1 MKKLITKIKAVIST
15 ENSYEKIYIKNTDG
29 KFEITSEGKFYL
41 ITLHTTTNS
50 ENGVYV
56 TTSKE
61 LKKVISEDLFANISD
76 YLTKD
81 DDGKI
86 VINSANEDFKQ
97 FYTDESLH
105 VAYDTFK
112 KGYTGRFNPSRNL
125 CNFMFFDK
133 NQILCSDGHYLSI
146 CDADLNN
153 VDFMLHQ
160 KICDSLFK
168 LKTDFDVRKGHLFDD
183 TIVTVECNTDD
194 ANFLFYIKY
203 DQNNHNSYIQSFRN
217 LDLKTDYR
225 TITIDRKEFV
235 NALKDIKTLNAWGG
249 VHLTIND
256 NKLLISAMKYIK
268 GDEYQDLNTH
278 ALQISK
284 NNLRINE
291 FDLVINKDYLESLVK
306 NQTAGDIE
314 LLAYFTTNYKGETY
328 CDALHLFCEGF
339 KAKIMRVVI

>member
-1 MKKLITKIKAVIST
+1 MKKLIAKIKAVIST
-15 ENSYEKIYIKNTDG
+15 ENFYDKIYIRNTDG
-29 KFEITSEGKFYL
+29 KFEITSEGRFYL
-41 ITLHTTTNS
+41 ITLNHNTNS

-61 LKKVISEDLFANISD
+61 LKKLISEDLFINISD
-76 YLTKD
+76 YLKKD

-112 KGYTGRFNPSRNL
+112 KGYTGRFNMSRNL

-133 NQILCSDGHYLSI
+133 NQILCADGHYLSI

-160 KICDSLFK
+160 KTCDSLFK

-203 DQNNHNSYIQSFRN
+203 SQNNYNSYIQCFRS

-225 TITIDRKEFV
+225 TITIDRKEFI

-256 NKLLISAMKYIK
+256 NKLLISAMKYLK

-284 NNLRINE
+284 DNLRIND

-306 NQTAGDIE
+306 NQTASDVE
-314 LLAYFTTNYKGETY
+314 LLPYFTTNYKNET
-328 CDALHLFCEGF
+328 CCNALHLFCEGF
-339 KAKIMRVVI
+339 KAKIMKVVI

>member
-1 MKKLITKIKAVIST
+1 MKKLIAKIKAVIST
-15 ENSYEKIYIKNTDG
+15 ENFYDKIYIKNTDG
-29 KFEITSEGKFYL
+29 KFEITSEGRFYL
-41 ITLHTTTNS
+41 ITLNHNTNS

-61 LKKVISEDLFANISD
+61 LKKLISEDLFINISD
-76 YLTKD
+76 YLKKD

-112 KGYTGRFNPSRNL
+112 KGYTGRFNMSRNL

-133 NQILCSDGHYLSI
+133 NQILCADGHYLSI

-160 KICDSLFK
+160 KTCDSLFK

-203 DQNNHNSYIQSFRN
+203 SQNNYNSYIQCFRS

-225 TITIDRKEFV
+225 TITIDRKEFI

-256 NKLLISAMKYIK
+256 NKLLISAMKYLK

-284 NNLRINE
+284 DNLRIND

-306 NQTAGDIE
+306 NQTASDVE
-314 LLAYFTTNYKGETY
+314 LLPYFTTNYKNET
-328 CDALHLFCEGF
+328 CCNALHLFCEGF
-339 KAKIMRVVI
+339 KAKIMKVVI